1 MGLNSHASRE
11 DQEPQ
16 AITTCADVSDFFRE
30 ALCRALST
38 RGVTP
43 APLTEHY
50 LVVLLAQLSHDTAPL
65 TASLVELSLSAQI
78 AERGARL
85 EKLRTLGD
93 HALSYSGLF
102 DAHRERHGV
111 ARSYV
116 FDVGSRAYRSA
127 SQLAGTSG
135 RAVERDQARVWDEL
149 GARFDVFAEVLDDVR
164 ESTALGTRGDVL
176 SLYERF
182 VKTGS
187 PVLRQKLQEHG
198 VLSIGKADNDVPEG

>member
-1 MGLNSHASRE
+1 MGFNSHASPE

-30 ALCRALST
+30 ALCRAFAT

-50 LVVLLAQLSHDTAPL
+50 LVVLLAQLSHNTAAL
-65 TASLVELSLSAQI
+65 RASLVELSLSAQI

-116 FDVGSRAYRSA
+116 FDVGRTAYLSA

-187 PVLRQKLQEHG
+187 PVLRQRLQDHG
-198 VLSIGKADNDVPEG
+198 VLSIGQPDDDGHEG